1 MTSKY
6 IKIIG
11 TKIDNLLHTQI
22 LKDSSIEQN
31 FEKIEQLLTSDSPE
45 EDEQIVSSAD
55 MNPYHL
61 SVNLG
66 IDESVKRAKGVTSG
80 EELSKNTD
88 YFFYLKNIF
97 LFWNVYLP
105 KLQNDRDRSSDH
117 SQRFESGNGKYKHA
131 FFSMLT
137 LVCLLLAILGICVY
151 ILKKNAGNLRNTSI
165 L

>member
-1 MTSKY
+1 MTSENP
-6 IKIIG
+6 
-11 TKIDNLLHTQI
+11 ID
-22 LKDSSIEQN
+22 D
-31 FEKIEQLLTSDSPE
+31 
-45 EDEQIVSSAD
+45 DEQIVSSID
-55 MNPYHL
+55 MNPFHL
-61 SVNLG
+61 STVNLG
-66 IDESVKRAKGVTSG
+66 KDENGKRSKSFSSG
-80 EELSKNTD
+80 EENTKNTD

-105 KLQNDRDRSSDH
+105 KLQNHHDRSFDQ
-117 SQRFESGNGKYKHA
+117 SQRFIEGGNGKYKHA